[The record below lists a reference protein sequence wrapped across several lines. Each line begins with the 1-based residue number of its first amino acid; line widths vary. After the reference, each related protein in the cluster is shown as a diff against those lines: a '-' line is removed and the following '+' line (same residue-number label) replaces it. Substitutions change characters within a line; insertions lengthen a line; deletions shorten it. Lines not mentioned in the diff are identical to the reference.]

1 MSKTALS
8 LTPKEVA
15 AYRRAAALV
24 KPKKRQSIRARRTR
38 AWQVARRAAQVLKA
52 EFGAKKVVVFGSL
65 LSPAL
70 FHDRSDVDLAVWGL
84 TGRAYYRAVSAL
96 LDIEPSVS
104 VDLIAFEDARPAL
117 QAVILREGRG
127 L

>member
-8 LTPKEVA
+8 LTPKEIA
-15 AYRRAAALV
+15 AYRNAAALV
-24 KPKKRQSIRARRTR
+24 KPKRRESIRARRTR
-38 AWQVARRAAQVLKA
+38 AWRVAREAAQVLKT

-84 TGRAYYRAVSAL
+84 TGRAYYRAVSVL
-96 LDIEPSVS
+96 MDIEPSVS